1 MASGQQAARNKLADA
16 LNGIDLDSLQTGHP
30 SHLVPLTKDQYVNPS
45 IEDRASLLEHV
56 RHMLEEGAGEAIM
69 EIGVDDEG
77 HSMKLAKDEHSRFV
91 ANVSAAAN
99 QLQADVTVLF
109 DHSQPLTTLAS
120 TGSSTNGTKETNVAN
135 GGLTTATGAAPV
147 VEHHGAI
154 EASHSH
160 ILIRQRPGNI
170 EKMLEIR
177 VAVVGNVDAGK
188 STLLGVLT
196 KDVLDDGRGR
206 ARVNLFR
213 HKHEIE
219 SGRTSSIGLEILGFD
234 SKGKVLRSED
244 EKRKMSWEEIC
255 SNASKVISFTD
266 LAGHERYLKT
276 TVFGLTGCTPDYVM
290 LMIGA
295 NAGFIGMTKEH
306 LGLAICLN
314 LPVFIVVTKIDMAP
328 PNVLETTINQITKIL
343 KSAGCRKI
351 PMFVKNE
358 ADVVDVVDK
367 FVSERVCP
375 IFQVSNVTGVGLA
388 PLLLFMNLLHSP
400 ARSRYHPSASV
411 EYQITDT
418 FSVPGVGTV
427 VSGTL
432 VDGTVRIGDTL
443 VLGPD
448 STGHFVPT
456 MVKGIQRKRV
466 NVSYATAGQ
475 SCTFALKKI
484 KRSFIRKG
492 MVLLSKT
499 NPPPQASREFE
510 AEVVVLFH
518 STTIG
523 NKYQAMLHSGC
534 IRQTARIVDM
544 SQGVLRTGDRAN
556 VRFRFIQHPEYLKP
570 GARLLFREG
579 RTKGVGKVVR
589 TFSDSG
595 QLVSQ

>member
-1 MASGQQAARNKLADA
+1 
-16 LNGIDLDSLQTGHP
+16 
-30 SHLVPLTKDQYVNPS
+30 
-45 IEDRASLLEHV
+45 
-56 RHMLEEGAGEAIM
+56 
-69 EIGVDDEG
+69 
-77 HSMKLAKDEHSRFV
+77 MKLSKDEHARFIS
-91 ANVSAAAN
+91 NIISAADE
-99 QLQADVTVLF
+99 LDADATVLF
-109 DHSQPLTTLAS
+109 DHEQPLTVLATKS
-120 TGSSTNGTKETNVAN
+120 NPSPGVVTTGSDSSNGSPSHADENVY
-135 GGLTTATGAAPV
+135 GDTHVATEG
-147 VEHHGAI
+147 I
-154 EASHSH
+154 HSH
-160 ILIRQRPGNI
+160 VLIRQRPGNV

-196 KDVLDDGRGR
+196 KDVLDDGRGK

-234 SKGKVLRSED
+234 SQGKVLRNED
-244 EKRKMSWEEIC
+244 EKRKLSWEDIC
-255 SNASKVISFTD
+255 ARASKVISFSD

-290 LMIGA
+290 LMVGS
-295 NAGFIGMTKEH
+295 NAGFIGMSKEH

-328 PNVLETTINQITKIL
+328 ANVLESTITQITKIL

-367 FVSERVCP
+367 FVSERICP
-375 IFQVSNVTGVGLA
+375 IFQVSNVTGVGLP
-388 PLLLFMNLLHSP
+388 PLLLFLNLLHST
-400 ARSRYHPSASV
+400 ARSRYHPSATV

-432 VDGTVRIGDTL
+432 VDGTVRLGDTL
-443 VLGPD
+443 LLGPD

-499 NPPPQASREFE
+499 NPPPQACREFE

-523 NKYQAMLHSGC
+523 SKYQAMLHSGC
-534 IRQTARIVDM
+534 IRQTARIVDL

-579 RTKGVGKVVR
+579 RTKGVGKVIR
-589 TFSDSG
+589 TFNEKPLDDG
-595 QLVSQ
+595 GK